1 MPSITV
7 SGSIDPLLSVVLN
20 KGESIFAER
29 NAMVSMDA
37 TLALTGRAKGGFFSA
52 LSRKVLNDESFFQ
65 QKIEAVD
72 GPGEVLL
79 TPTLPGDIA
88 VLQTGGRQYMIADGA
103 YLASTEDVELD
114 AKTQGLGRALLG
126 DSGGFFVIRTN
137 GKGEVAVSGF
147 GSMRAIDLDGSR
159 SVYVDNEIGR
169 ASCRE
174 RV

>member
-65 QKIEAVD
+65 QKIEAAKCCSRR
-72 GPGEVLL
+72 LCL
-79 TPTLPGDIA
+79 ATLPCC
-88 VLQTGGRQYMIADGA
+88 
-103 YLASTEDVELD
+103 
-114 AKTQGLGRALLG
+114 KRAG
-126 DSGGFFVIRTN
+126 VNT
-137 GKGEVAVSGF
+137 
-147 GSMRAIDLDGSR
+147 
-159 SVYVDNEIGR
+159 
-169 ASCRE
+169 
-174 RV
+174 